1 MPKPGQKKTKLFL
14 TCHHEIPTEYELTP
28 INYCN
33 YKVPKFKIE
42 VQILDEGR
50 RMFRGGGGSL
60 SERSGEGFPPPRKRP
75 FQQAMQ
81 KTRKGDRRL
90 PKISLIC
97 IAYVQ
102 TTDFGAKVHNFCVIT
117 KRRDEKCHRQFNWR
131 TPFHH
136 HARAQAQHRKP
147 WQVCMGNR
155 PEECRIPQALAAGKP
170 HSGQGTATGGGESAE
185 KGAMVSRAD
194 IRPSQAPG
202 QAHIP

>member
-1 MPKPGQKKTKLFL
+1 MACFRFTLRSYYFLLLIVCIIETFICIFETKYTFDLQFSKKSRFHSLFSYIL
-14 TCHHEIPTEYELTP
+14 FRNTD
-28 INYCN
+28 
-33 YKVPKFKIE
+33 KWKPKFKIE

-50 RMFRGGGGSL
+50 RMFRGGEASR
-60 SERSGEGFPPPRKRP
+60 SVAERVSTP
-75 FQQAMQ
+75 
-81 KTRKGDRRL
+81 
-90 PKISLIC
+90 
-97 IAYVQ
+97 
-102 TTDFGAKVHNFCVIT
+102 FCVIT

-131 TPFHH
+131 TSFHH

-155 PEECRIPQALAAGKP
+155 PEECRIPQAQAAGKP